1 VFFKFLMFAGSLS
14 AFSLPLIAET
24 SWIDFRAA
32 EGRQQQER
40 VPPPEPTF
48 LQPAALG
55 IAALT
60 LTAPP

>member
-1 VFFKFLMFAGSLS
+1 MHYDLISSGGCPL
-14 AFSLPLIAET
+14 SLPLIAET
-24 SWIDFRAA
+24 RRGLIF
-32 EGRQQQER
+32 
-40 VPPPEPTF
+40 VPEDDNNKSASRPPKPTF